1 MGNPLTISLLCLA
14 IFVGNI
20 MLGFITNEEFPD
32 SMRRAFFMVLGALMA
47 YFVIL

>member
-1 MGNPLTISLLCLA
+1 MSNPLTISLLCLG

-20 MLGFITNEEFPD
+20 VSGFIKDEEFST
-32 SMRRAFFMVLGALMA
+32 SMERAFFMTWGALIA